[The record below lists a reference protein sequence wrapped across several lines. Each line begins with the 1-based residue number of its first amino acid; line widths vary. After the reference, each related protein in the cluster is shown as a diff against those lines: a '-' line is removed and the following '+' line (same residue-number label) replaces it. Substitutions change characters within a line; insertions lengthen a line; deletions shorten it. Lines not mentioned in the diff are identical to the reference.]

1 MPGGSAGGG
10 EYGLGMSA
18 VHEVG
23 HWMGLFHT
31 FQGGCPSP
39 GAPHAGPT
47 CPPPPHFASLQPR
60 GPFSTAFT
68 HVAGDY
74 VDDTAPEG
82 SPSYAC
88 TPRDTCLGDGLADPI
103 NKCAAFAATISR
115 PICTW
120 LHVT

>member
-39 GAPHAGPT
+39 GAAHAHAGLT
-47 CPPPPHFASLQPR
+47 CPMTLALTLPTQTQPQLFMPQAITWTTR
-60 GPFSTAFT
+60 RRRDRLRTRALPA
-68 HVAGDY
+68 
-74 VDDTAPEG
+74 
-82 SPSYAC
+82 
-88 TPRDTCLGDGLADPI
+88 TPAW
-103 NKCAAFAATISR
+103 ATD
-115 PICTW
+115 
-120 LHVT
+120 